1 MKIND
6 SNTPN
11 SKNRTTFMT
20 RIGASAV
27 AVVTGATVALT
38 GATPAHAVID
48 PQAVIEAVVGAYKTY
63 QELTAD
69 SLTLEQATSRII
81 SAINAAKTEIMA
93 HNDRLAAAEVRACAD
108 SAIINIVDLQ
118 ALTIDSRQ
126 IFAQNATEC
135 VTKANALLSVVAAP
149 AQIDELGF
157 ALNAVGPIALVAR
170 ASANLST
177 GALQQALINANNT
190 TISRLIPT
198 TSCRATILNGDSPPS
213 WPKEVDLSCTAYNGE
228 VGSDTIVCR
237 CLPGRPR
244 PEFDYTR
251 ARAKAMRS
259 TSFAVA
265 NAVLPVLQ
273 A

>member
-1 MKIND
+1 MTING
-6 SNTPN
+6 STTPIGRN
-11 SKNRTTFMT
+11 KTTFIT
-20 RIGASAV
+20 RIGASAM
-27 AVVTGATVALT
+27 AVVTGAAVSLT
-38 GATPAHAVID
+38 GASPARAID
-48 PQAVIEAVVGAYKTY
+48 PVTVIEAAASAYKTY
-63 QELTAD
+63 KELTANT
-69 SLTLEQATSRII
+69 LTLEQATSRII
-81 SAINAAKTEIMA
+81 NAINAAKTEIMA

-108 SAIINIVDLQ
+108 SAVINIVDLQ

-135 VTKANALLSVVAAP
+135 VTRANALLSVVTAP

-170 ASANLST
+170 ASANLGT
-177 GALQQALINANNT
+177 AALQQALINANNT
-190 TISRLIPT
+190 DISRLTPT
-198 TSCRATILNGDSPPS
+198 TACHPTFLNGDSPPS

-228 VGSDTIVCR
+228 VGSETIVCR
-237 CLPGRPR
+237 CVPGRPR

-265 NAVLPVLQ
+265 NAVLPVLM